1 MDRNT
6 LFGGNPISVLIRLA
20 LISLAVGVVMSALGI
35 DLGNFFDR
43 LNQLLRNLYDLGFG
57 AIDWVLQYM
66 LLGALIVIPI
76 WLITRL
82 VAAGRAKKGDGNGGN
97 GQV

>member
-6 LFGGNPISVLIRLA
+6 FFGGNPIGVLVRLA
-20 LISLAVGVVMSALGI
+20 LISIAVGIVMSALGI

-43 LNQLLRNLYDLGFG
+43 INQLLRNIYDLGFG
-57 AIDWVLQYM
+57 AVEWLLQYL
-66 LLGALIVIPI
+66 LLGALIVVPI

-82 VAAGRAKKGDGNGGN
+82 VSASRSKGGSES
-97 GQV
+97 

>member
-6 LFGGNPISVLIRLA
+6 FFGGNPISILIRLA
-20 LISLAVGVVMSALGI
+20 LISLAVGIVMSALGI

-43 LNQLLRNLYDLGFG
+43 LNHLLRNLYDLGFD
-57 AIDWVLQYM
+57 AIDWVLRYM

-82 VAAGRAKKGDGNGGN
+82 VAAGRAKKSDGDGNT
-97 GQV
+97 QA